1 MYDPDHDPFPIT
13 KLEAVTVSRP
23 KMFAITPTL
32 WVALD
37 KVVTVSSNDDG
48 VLRVTTTV
56 GTVFNVQV
64 DDLERFW
71 ENWER
76 VE

>member
-1 MYDPDHDPFPIT
+1 MVD
-13 KLEAVTVSRP
+13 ARP

-48 VLRVTTTV
+48 VVRVSTT
-56 GTVFNVQV
+56 GGQVFTIQV

-76 VE
+76 VG